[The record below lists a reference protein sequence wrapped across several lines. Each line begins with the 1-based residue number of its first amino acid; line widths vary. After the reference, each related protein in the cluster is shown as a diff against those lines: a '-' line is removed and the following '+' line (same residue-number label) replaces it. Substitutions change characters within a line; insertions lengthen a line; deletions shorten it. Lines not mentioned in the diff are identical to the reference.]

1 MSLILKG
8 NPAKISRIGISMRPK
23 RGRGLRVP
31 RPAWNEAVRLPVFA
45 TVNQRRNVGSK
56 NAMAQVMNDDL
67 DHEGVV
73 VEKRVIPQHQRTSPL
88 AIIVLIA
95 FALTCAYVFFGGNI
109 RTPGNTPPVPAPTTT
124 APQ

>member
-1 MSLILKG
+1 
-8 NPAKISRIGISMRPK
+8 
-23 RGRGLRVP
+23 
-31 RPAWNEAVRLPVFA
+31 
-45 TVNQRRNVGSK
+45 
-56 NAMAQVMNDDL
+56 MAQVMNDDL

-88 AIIVLIA
+88 AVIVLIA

-109 RTPGNTPPVPAPTTT
+109 RTPANTPPVPAPTTT